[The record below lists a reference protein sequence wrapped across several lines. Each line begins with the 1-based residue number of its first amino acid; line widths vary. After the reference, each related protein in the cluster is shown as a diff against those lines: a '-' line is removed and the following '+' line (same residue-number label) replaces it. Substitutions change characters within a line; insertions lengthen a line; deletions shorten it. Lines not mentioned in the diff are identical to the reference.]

1 MKSTAFCLSY
11 LLLPGSPSTWKIH
24 FNHKRTRCS
33 LHNRACRREEIFP
46 KSLAWLFFWCLFMYR
61 SRVAEVEEPLNRRWT
76 KGQDL
81 DERQG
86 PQHTVFCRDLCAF
99 KIHTFGEISLKF
111 LHQKEFLTIYVNAA
125 PMLSQLLLPC
135 VHTFVQYKLVLQKKV
150 KKLCINGRRCE
161 NFQIQRFCREN
172 LQTLA

>member
-1 MKSTAFCLSY
+1 MCIFGHFWWFWGAFIRCLVDIPVTVTLSWKKIRPQLFFNFGSWWVLSELRICIFDHFWVKQQKQIIAKFRNFSGWTPTGSRMKSTAFCLSY

-76 KGQDL
+76 KG
-81 DERQG
+81 
-86 PQHTVFCRDLCAF
+86 
-99 KIHTFGEISLKF
+99 
-111 LHQKEFLTIYVNAA
+111 
-125 PMLSQLLLPC
+125 
-135 VHTFVQYKLVLQKKV
+135 
-150 KKLCINGRRCE
+150 
-161 NFQIQRFCREN
+161 
-172 LQTLA
+172 